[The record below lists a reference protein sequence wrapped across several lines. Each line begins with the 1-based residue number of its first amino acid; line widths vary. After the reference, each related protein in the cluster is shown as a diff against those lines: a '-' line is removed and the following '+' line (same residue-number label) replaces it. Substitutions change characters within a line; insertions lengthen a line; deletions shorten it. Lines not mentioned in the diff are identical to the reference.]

1 MSNASSSRGEGA
13 RAGEQLRDKMS
24 ETRENIVDM
33 GQLAK
38 EAVTDKLHQL
48 RERAGEKYDEGK
60 EKLQDFEESLVKSV
74 RQSPMKSVLIAAGV
88 GLAIGCLWGRR

>member
-1 MSNASSSRGEGA
+1 MSNASSSRGESA
-13 RAGEQLRDKMS
+13 RAGEQLRDKLS

-33 GQLAK
+33 GHLAK
-38 EAVTDKLHQL
+38 EAVTDKLSQL
-48 RERAGEKYDEGK
+48 RDRAGEKYDEGK
-60 EKLQDFEESLVKSV
+60 EKLHDLEDSLVKSV